1 MRFFY
6 KKFFGLMLAISP
18 IFANTS
24 IDVENLQTAQ
34 KLFGPWEMQPSHADN
49 DTQKNFSKQSVK
61 LPAFVESL
69 VGTAKGAV
77 IFTLELKTTS
87 NQNLSLDLR
96 QPFSVYRVYA
106 EDELIGGSGEFDLQH
121 GIYKAHASYPIVS
134 FVPKNEKT
142 TLKIY
147 LANSEH
153 NHLGFYGVPVIAPYG
168 ILEAQRKTNIDIQL
182 MVAAVLFSFA
192 IYHLGLFLAWRKDK
206 APFWFGLL
214 SLALSIRAASTG
226 EIVLMRFY
234 PDISW
239 EILFRT
245 LYTSGYVALPLFV
258 LYMGSLYP
266 KQSNKVVEN
275 LYMFVG
281 LLFVIFAL
289 FTSTEFFTSTL
300 MTYELIVVTFI
311 IYTLWVLFK
320 SYKLKEKGSVLALGA
335 FSVFSVTIVHDLL
348 MFQNIIKDS
357 KDLMPYGFIF
367 YLLAQA
373 MILLLRYA
381 DAFRTIELH
390 TNNLEHLVADRT
402 LKLQNLVEQREL
414 LLRELTHRVKNN
426 LQLILGLLWIQK
438 KGADEKTINN
448 LKTFEIQ
455 VKAISY
461 VHEALCTQT
470 KIDAIEINSYIRN
483 VTESL
488 QQLYPKLNIVFENQ
502 TQIYI
507 KTDHAVSLG
516 LILNELVTNYL
527 KYSNTSHEQELLI
540 ETFQKSSKVHFK
552 YKDGTNHQDGYQKV
566 QESSFGLPKL
576 GWPMIRKFLIQM
588 DASIT
593 IVPEYLEIVFETGK
607 TE

>member
-1 MRFFY
+1 MRFLYIKIFY
-6 KKFFGLMLAISP
+6 LMIMLSP
-18 IFANTS
+18 LFANTI
-24 IDVENLQTAQ
+24 IDVENLQTSQ
-34 KLFGPWEMQPSHADN
+34 KLFGPWDIKLVQAD
-49 DTQKNFSKQSVK
+49 DITHKNFSKQTTK

-77 IFTLELKTTS
+77 IFTVDLKTTP
-87 NQNLSLDLR
+87 NQKLSLDLR
-96 QPFSVYRVYA
+96 QPFSIWRIYIDDA
-106 EDELIGGSGEFDLQH
+106 LIGGSGEFDLEH
-121 GIYKAHASYPIVS
+121 GIYKAQAQYPIINFS
-134 FVPKNEKT
+134 PKSKKT

-168 ILEAQRKTNIDIQL
+168 VLETQRKTNVDIQL
-182 MVAAVLFSFA
+182 MVTAVLFSFA
-192 IYHLGLFLAWRKDK
+192 MYHLGLFLAWRKDK
-206 APFWFGLL
+206 APLWFGLL
-214 SLALSIRAASTG
+214 SLALAIRASSTG
-226 EIVLMRFY
+226 EIVLMQFY

-239 EILFRT
+239 ELLFRT

-258 LYMGSLYP
+258 LYIGSLYP
-266 KQSNKVVEN
+266 KQTSKFAEY
-275 LYMFVG
+275 LYLFVG
-281 LLFVIFAL
+281 LLFVTFAL

-300 MTYELIVVTFI
+300 MSYELIVVTFI
-311 IYTLWVLFK
+311 IYTIWILFK
-320 SYKLKEKGSVLALGA
+320 SYKSKEKGSVLALGA
-335 FSVFSVTIVHDLL
+335 FSIFSATVVHDLL

-357 KDLMPYGFIF
+357 QDFMPYGFIF

-402 LKLQNLVEQREL
+402 LKLQNLAEQREL
-414 LLRELTHRVKNN
+414 LLHELTHRVKNN

-438 KGADEKTINN
+438 KEADEKTVNN
-448 LKTFEIQ
+448 LKAFEIQ

-470 KIDAIEINSYIRN
+470 KIDAIEINNYIRN
-483 VTESL
+483 VITSL
-488 QQLYPKLNIVFENQ
+488 KQLYPTLNIVFENQ

-527 KYSNTSHEQELLI
+527 KYSQSSHELLI
-540 ETFQKSSKVHFK
+540 ETFQKDSSVHLK
-552 YKDGTNHQDGYQKV
+552 YRDGTNHKEAYQKS
-566 QESSFGLPKL
+566 QEPRFGLPKL

-588 DASIT
+588 EASIT
-593 IVPEYLEIVFETGK
+593 IFPEYLEIAFEADGVK
-607 TE
+607 